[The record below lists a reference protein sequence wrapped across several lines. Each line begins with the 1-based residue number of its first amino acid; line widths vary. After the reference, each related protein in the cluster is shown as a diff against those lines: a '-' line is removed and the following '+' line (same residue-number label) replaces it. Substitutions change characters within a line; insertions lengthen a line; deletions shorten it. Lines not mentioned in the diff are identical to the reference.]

1 MQREAAAQ
9 DSQNRQTIVTGG
21 PGDGNVSIGF
31 TEKDMEAWADFIPP
45 MNSGALITMR
55 LMNMVL
61 DKLNIIHGLR
71 WDLIRQAVQDCNQ
84 NYRLIKDVLIAK
96 GEDPVNEIT
105 AFFAVNPRLRT
116 RPRLPKRN
124 ARVDYRTYTP
134 FIIVKKD
141 QVLAR
146 LRPRREGKN
155 GMNVHGES
163 LPFQTV
169 QPAGVRGGENTRTE
183 GDLIL
188 AEIDGQMLEKG
199 GILDVKDTLTIKGP
213 VGYATGNI
221 IFPGNVYINGPVS
234 DGFKIYSG
242 GSVIIK
248 QTFDVTDAVTRGDLN
263 VSGGI
268 IGRGR
273 GLLKIGGSLKTKFIE
288 NCRAAVRKNVLVD
301 RAVINSQVWTLDILE
316 MGDRGLILGSE
327 VYALKKIRTGGI
339 GRKEGK
345 SSRIHCGVDFAIEQ
359 EKETHNNLIKIL
371 GLRIMKFREQLESE
385 MDPEKRARLHENLD
399 QAMEKQRESSDKLT
413 ELLKKTV
420 HDESAVVEVSGE
432 VVPGTLIEIC
442 HVGFS
447 VNEVLHRVRIRLEQG
462 LVITEP
468 LC

>member
-1 MQREAAAQ
+1 MGRP
-9 DSQNRQTIVTGG
+9 N
-21 PGDGNVSIGF
+21 DGNVSVGF

-45 MNSGALITMR
+45 TGGGALINMR

-71 WDLIRQAVQDCNQ
+71 WDLIRQAIQDCNSE
-84 NYRLIKDVLIAK
+84 YRLIKDVLIAK
-96 GEDPVNEIT
+96 GEEPVNEID
-105 AFFAVNPRLRT
+105 AFFAVNPKLHFH
-116 RPRLPKRN
+116 PKIPKGN

-134 FIIVKKD
+134 FIIVKKG

-146 LRPRREGKN
+146 LRPRREGKI

-183 GDLIL
+183 GELIL
-188 AEIDGQMLEKG
+188 AEIDGQMVEKNNV
-199 GILDVKDTLTIKGP
+199 LDVTDTLTIKGP

-221 IFPGNVYINGPVS
+221 IFPGNVFIGGPVS

-242 GSVIIK
+242 GSVTIK
-248 QTFDVTDAVTRGDLN
+248 QTFDVTDAVTKGDLT

-288 NCRAAVRKNVLVD
+288 NCRAAVRKNALVD
-301 RAVINSQVWTLDILE
+301 RAIINSQVWTLDTIE
-316 MGDRGLILGSE
+316 MGDRGLILGAE
-327 VYALKKIRTGGI
+327 VYALKKIRAGGI

-345 SSRIHCGVDFAIEQ
+345 SSKIHCGVDFAIEQ
-359 EKETHNNLIKIL
+359 EKEKGNNLVKIL
-371 GLRIMKFREQLESE
+371 GIQIRRLRERLELE
-385 MDPEKRARLHENLD
+385 TDPEKRGQIQEDLD
-399 QAMEKQRESSDKLT
+399 HALEKQREGSEKLT

-420 HDESAVVEVSGE
+420 NDETAVVEISGE
-432 VVPGTLIEIC
+432 VVPGTIIEIC
-442 HVGFS
+442 HIGFP
-447 VNEVLHRVRIRLEQG
+447 VNETLHRVRIRLKQG
-462 LVITEP
+462 MIVTEP